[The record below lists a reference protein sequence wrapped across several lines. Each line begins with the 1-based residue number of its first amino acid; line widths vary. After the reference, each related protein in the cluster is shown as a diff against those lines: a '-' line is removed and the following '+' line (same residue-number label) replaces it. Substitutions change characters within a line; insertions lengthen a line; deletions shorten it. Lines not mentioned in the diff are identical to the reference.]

1 VNRRRV
7 LQSAGTVALVGL
19 AGCID
24 GVQDHFTGSLQSPV
38 PIEMTNDGDRPYNVS
53 LDAVARGNGR
63 ETYEESYTITPDER
77 VAPPHLEGEDQQFRV
92 TRHGDDELEDLV
104 EMGTITDE
112 TDLVLIS
119 LYEDEIEL
127 EIIDDE
133 EEAEEVEEEIEEE
146 HDDGSEG
153 DDDGDDA
160 DQG

>member
-1 VNRRRV
+1 MNRRRV

-38 PIEMTNDGDRPYNVS
+38 PVEITNDGDHPYDVS

-63 ETYEESYTITPDER
+63 ESYEEAFTITPGER
-77 VAPPHLEGEDQQFRV
+77 VAPPHIEGEDQQFRV
-92 TRHGDDELEDLV
+92 TRHGDDEVDDLV

-127 EIIDDE
+127 EITEDE
-133 EEAEEVEEEIEEE
+133 AEAEEEQEELEEE

-153 DDDGDDA
+153 DDDA

>member
-1 VNRRRV
+1 MNRRRV
-7 LQSAGTVALVGL
+7 LQSAGAVSLVGL

-38 PIEMTNDGDRPYNVS
+38 PVEITHDGDRPYDVS

-63 ETYEESYTITPDER
+63 ETYEESYTITPGER
-77 VAPPHLEGEDQQFRV
+77 VAPPHLEGEDQQLRV
-92 TRHGDDELEDLV
+92 TRHGDDELDDLV

-112 TDLVLIS
+112 TNLVLIS

-127 EIIDDE
+127 EIIEDE
-133 EEAEEVEEEIEEE
+133 AEAEEVEEE
-146 HDDGSEG
+146 HDDGSET
-153 DDDGDDA
+153 DDSDDA

>member
-1 VNRRRV
+1 MNRRRV
-7 LQSAGTVALVGL
+7 LQSAGAVSLVGL

-38 PIEMTNDGDRPYNVS
+38 PVEITNDGDRPYNIS

-63 ETYEESYTITPDER
+63 ETYEESYTITPGER
-77 VAPPHLEGEDQQFRV
+77 VAPPHIEGEDQQLRV
-92 TRHGDDELEDLV
+92 TRHGDDELDDLV

-119 LYEDEIEL
+119 LHEDEIEL

-133 EEAEEVEEEIEEE
+133 AEAEEEQEELEENE
-146 HDDGSEG
+146 SGDG
-153 DDDGDDA
+153 A

>member
-1 VNRRRV
+1 MNRRRV

-24 GVQDHFTGSLQSPV
+24 GVQEHFTGGLQSPV
-38 PIEMTNDGDRPYNVS
+38 PVEITNDGEQPYNVS

-63 ETYEESYTITPDER
+63 ETYEESYTITPGER

-92 TRHGDDELEDLV
+92 TRHGNDELDDLV

-112 TDLVLIS
+112 TNLVLIS

-127 EIIDDE
+127 EIIEDE
-133 EEAEEVEEEIEEE
+133 EEAEEAEEEVEEE
-146 HDDGSEG
+146 HDDGS
-153 DDDGDDA
+153 DGDDA